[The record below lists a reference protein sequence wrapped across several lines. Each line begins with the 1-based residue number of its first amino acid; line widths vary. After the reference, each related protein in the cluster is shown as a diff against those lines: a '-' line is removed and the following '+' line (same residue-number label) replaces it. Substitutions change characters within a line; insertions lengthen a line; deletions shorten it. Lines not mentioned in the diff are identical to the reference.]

1 MESLALLIIVGLLLA
16 YTLFPLAKPAE
27 LLIIDEGPLVR
38 RRKALEQ
45 EKKNNLKAIKDID
58 FELATGKISEEDHQE
73 LRTLFSL
80 KVADALETEKQLREE
95 DNVKS

>member
-27 LLIIDEGPLVR
+27 LLIIDEDPLAR

-58 FELATGKISEEDHQE
+58 FELATGKISEADHQE

-80 KVADALETEKQLREE
+80 KVADALEAEKQLREE